1 MLQGQVRRMNVSD
14 AQRPKALEAENSK
27 LKRLLANS
35 MLEVA
40 ATREVLKGNSGRG
53 GTKRRRAAVAGVGL
67 ERAPGTEADM
77 HEPQHPALPPLRR
90 RQLALRER
98 LRELAGQ
105 HRRHGYRMLY
115 NRLRIDGWAVNVKR
129 TYSVYRGEDQM
140 VRKRWRK
147 RLPAAEPAAR
157 APDATQRSAEN
168 GLRVR

>member
-1 MLQGQVRRMNVSD
+1 
-14 AQRPKALEAENSK
+14 
-27 LKRLLANS
+27 
-35 MLEVA
+35 
-40 ATREVLKGNSGRG
+40 
-53 GTKRRRAAVAGVGL
+53 
-67 ERAPGTEADM
+67 M

-98 LRELAGQ
+98 LSELAGQ
-105 HRRHGYRMLY
+105 HRRHGYRMLH

-157 APDATQRSAEN
+157 APEPN
-168 GLRVR
+168 GVRRMDFVFDELANGRCVKTLRKEDGG